1 LARIIVLL
9 KDIVDLTEMKVDPE
23 TRQPITEGV
32 KRRISDLDKRALE
45 AALKLKESGEGEVV
59 VLSMGGSGTRKA
71 LLEALAMGA
80 DAAYII
86 NDQGLAGV
94 DSLATSKVLK
104 AAIEKIGDYDLII
117 GGEMTLDS
125 LSAQVIPRLAE
136 LLSLPQVTYV
146 KEIELVDGTLR
157 AVRDLEDVDEV
168 VEVGLPAVVAVVREI
183 NEPRIPSLMNIMK
196 AKRKPTEEWDA
207 EAVGLSAEEIK
218 ASSAVEILKVEAPK
232 VDRKRIVIKA
242 DTVEEAAA
250 QLADAIISE
259 GVLER

>member
-1 LARIIVLL
+1 MARIIVLL

-23 TRQPITEGV
+23 TRQPITEGA

-45 AALKLKESGEGEVV
+45 AALKLKESGEGEVI
-59 VLSMGGSGTRKA
+59 VLSMGGSETRKT
-71 LLEALAMGA
+71 LLGALAMGA

-86 NDQGLAGV
+86 NDEALAGV
-94 DSLATSKVLK
+94 DSRATSKVLK
-104 AAIEKIGDYDLII
+104 AAVEKIGNYDLII
-117 GGEMTLDS
+117 GGEMALDS

-136 LLSLPQVTYV
+136 LLGLPQVTYA
-146 KEIELVDGTLR
+146 KEISLSEGTIR

-207 EAVGLSAEEIK
+207 EALGLSVEEVK
-218 ASSAVEILKVEAPK
+218 ASSSVETLNVMAPN

-242 DTVEEAAA
+242 ETVEEAAA